1 MRGANLSL
9 KILIIKLFF
18 RQESKFGFTLAE
30 VLITLSII
38 GVVAA
43 MTMPALIVNY
53 QKQVAATRLEKFYT
67 VMMQAVMRWENE
79 EGIIPGNFVFDDSVV
94 KNGENTKKWFDS
106 TIGKY
111 IQQDS
116 IENKSSQIYLNS
128 KFNDGSGFVAYVTS
142 ENTMHFFY
150 CVKYTYCELE
160 NYDGKNTFL
169 FSLVNGNFISSTSSQ
184 LNKTRAQLL
193 NECKNPLNGSKSAR
207 HACTMLIQVDGWKI
221 AKDYPW

>member
-1 MRGANLSL
+1 MRGANLGIKS
-9 KILIIKLFF
+9 LIIKLFF
-18 RQESKFGFTLAE
+18 KQESKFGFTLAE
-30 VLITLSII
+30 VLITLGII

-128 KFNDGSGFVAYVTS
+128 KFNDGSGFVAYVAS
-142 ENTMHFFY
+142 NNTMYFFY
-150 CVKYTYCELE
+150 CVEYKYCKLE
-160 NYDGKNTFL
+160 NYDGRHTFL
-169 FSLVNGNFISSTSSQ
+169 FSLANGKFIPSTSSQ
-184 LNKTRAQLL
+184 ISKTRAQLL

>member
-1 MRGANLSL
+1 MRGANLGIKS
-9 KILIIKLFF
+9 LIIKLFF
-18 RQESKFGFTLAE
+18 KQESKFGFTLAE
-30 VLITLSII
+30 VLITLGII

-43 MTMPALIVNY
+43 MTMPSLIANY

-67 VMMQAVMRWENE
+67 VMMQAVTMWEND
-79 EGIIPGNFVFDDSVV
+79 EGIIPGNFVFDNSVV
-94 KNGENTKKWFDS
+94 RNGENTKRWFDS

-111 IQQDS
+111 IQQ
-116 IENKSSQIYLNS
+116 ETANNYSSYFDS

-160 NYDGKNTFL
+160 NYDGKNTF
-169 FSLVNGNFISSTSSQ
+169 FFFLVNGNFISSTSSQ